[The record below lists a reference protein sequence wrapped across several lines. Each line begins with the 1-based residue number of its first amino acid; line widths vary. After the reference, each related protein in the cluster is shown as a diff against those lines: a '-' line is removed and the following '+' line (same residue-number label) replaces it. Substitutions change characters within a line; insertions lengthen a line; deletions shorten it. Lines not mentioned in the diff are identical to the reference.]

1 MTAALYGALYLDR
14 GEGIENALQQI
25 DALASRANEA
35 SLFAFDVIY
44 GPQHGQLAAQC
55 RREILCRANERLP
68 GVEASC
74 SVLFAP
80 RPGVDP
86 RHSKE
91 KDLLPRSQDGREAF
105 LHANECSN
113 LIAAVA
119 KAAEEGPDTGLVMT
133 ADVFADDPDLDRV
146 AKEYMSGAGIHVEF
160 VEQADA

>member
-1 MTAALYGALYLDR
+1 MTAALYGALYLDK
-14 GEGIENALQQI
+14 GEVIENALQQI
-25 DALASRANEA
+25 DALALRASEA

-44 GPQHGQLAAQC
+44 GPEHGQLAAQC
-55 RREILCRANERLP
+55 RREILNRAKDKLS

-80 RPGVDP
+80 RPGIDP
-86 RHSKE
+86 RHSK
-91 KDLLPRSQDGREAF
+91 KDLLPTTQDGREAF

-119 KAAEEGPDTGLVMT
+119 KAAAEGPATGLIMT

-146 AKEYMSGAGIHVEF
+146 AKKYMNEAGIHVEF
-160 VEQADA
+160 VEQT